1 MGPLD
6 SGIFGY
12 PASRAWWLDLADVG
26 EKMRKNTR
34 AFFAQAMLVATVT
47 AAGGAMA
54 DAPSGRNLQVS
65 AGWVV
70 AAGATLE
77 GTLRDWTGREGW
89 TLVWESQRDYRFRAS
104 ASLGPDF
111 LSAVRDLA
119 DAISQTSPDLTVT
132 LYLGNRVVHVRDTG
146 LTPN

>member
-1 MGPLD
+1 MILRS
-6 SGIFGY
+6 SGILRPEPGGIG
-12 PASRAWWLDLADVG
+12 LAYLGV
-26 EKMRKNTR
+26 EMRKNIKNSFVR
-34 AFFAQAMLVATVT
+34 ALFVATLLST
-47 AAGGAMA
+47 GFAMA
-54 DAPSGRNLQVS
+54 DAPSGRNHGES

-70 AAGATLE
+70 VTGATLE
-77 GTLRDWTGREGW
+77 GTLRDWTAREGW
-89 TLVWESQRDYRFRAS
+89 ALVWESQRDYRFRAS